1 MVRMSDVLGKAF
13 QQPERCQRYPH
24 NQVDNEA
31 LRFTYEVTI
40 NNISRLIAFLGLHEG
55 SKRNIFGSFIFKPEY
70 HETTSNQNHRTG
82 LGRRFEHRIPRDSL
96 SRTIRFS

>member
-13 QQPERCQRYPH
+13 QQPERCQRYRH

-31 LRFTYEVTI
+31 LRFMYEVTI
-40 NNISRLIAFLGLHEG
+40 NNVSRLTAFLGLHEG
-55 SKRNIFGSFIFKPEY
+55 SKRHIFGSIIFKPEH

-82 LGRRFEHRIPRDSL
+82 LSRRFEYRMPRESL